1 MKYLLLTLLGIGFL
15 SACNQKNKTDDKVM
29 TTPEPR
35 AEMTAMPDAEGW
47 VDLFDG
53 KTTRGW
59 RSYQKESVGKS
70 WVVKDGA
77 LTLEVVPDGDGT
89 RSEDGGDLITEGQY
103 ENFELSLEWKISA
116 CGNSGILFN
125 VVEGPEYERTYHTGP
140 EMQVLDN
147 SCHPDAKIHTHR
159 AGDLYDLIACSEE
172 VVKPAGEWNLVDIRI
187 KDGQA
192 EFNLNGH
199 KVVEFTMFD
208 QGWKDMIAKSKFKD
222 MPGFGKFRK
231 GHIALQDH
239 DNAVAFRNIKI
250 REL

>member
-1 MKYLLLTLLGIGFL
+1 MRYLMVTLLGIGL
-15 SACNQKNKTDDKVM
+15 LTACSLKNNVDKTTM
-29 TTPEPR
+29 TSPEPK
-35 AEMTAMPDAEGW
+35 AEMMAMPDAEGW

-53 KTTRGW
+53 KTTKGW
-59 RSYQKESVGKS
+59 RNYQKETIGKS
-70 WVVKDGA
+70 WAVKDGA
-77 LTLEVVPDGDGT
+77 LTLEVVADGDET
-89 RSEDGGDLITEGQY
+89 RSEDGGDIITTGQY

-116 CGNSGILFN
+116 CGNSGIMFN
-125 VVEGPEYERTYHTGP
+125 VVESDEFKRTYHTGP

-147 SCHPDAKIHTHR
+147 DCHPDAKIHTHR
-159 AGDLYDLIACSEE
+159 TGDLYDLIACSEE
-172 VVKPAGEWNLVDIRI
+172 VGKPVGEWNLVDIRI

-208 QGWKDMIAKSKFKD
+208 QGWNDMIAKSKFKD

-239 DNAVAFRNIKI
+239 GNAVAFRNIRI

>member
-1 MKYLLLTLLGIGFL
+1 MKYLWFTLLGIVFL
-15 SACNQKNKTDDKVM
+15 SSCSQKKSSGEATMAK
-29 TTPEPR
+29 

-47 VDLFDG
+47 VDLFNG
-53 KTTRGW
+53 KTTKGW
-59 RSYQKESVGKS
+59 RTYRKKTIGKS

-77 LTLEVVPDGDGT
+77 LTLEVVTDGDET
-89 RSEDGGDLITEGQY
+89 RSEDGGDIITEDQY
-103 ENFELSLEWKISA
+103 EDFELSLEWKISP

-125 VVEGPEYERTYHTGP
+125 VIEGEKYERTYHTGP

-147 SCHPDAKIHTHR
+147 DCHPDAKIHTHR
-159 AGDLYDLIACSEE
+159 SGDLYDLIACSKE
-172 VVKPAGEWNLVDIRI
+172 VEKPAGEWNLVDIRI
-187 KDGQA
+187 KSGHA
-192 EFNLNGH
+192 EFNLNGQ

-208 QGWKDMIAKSKFKD
+208 QSWEDRIAKSKFKD

-239 DNAVAFRNIKI
+239 GYAVAFRNIKI